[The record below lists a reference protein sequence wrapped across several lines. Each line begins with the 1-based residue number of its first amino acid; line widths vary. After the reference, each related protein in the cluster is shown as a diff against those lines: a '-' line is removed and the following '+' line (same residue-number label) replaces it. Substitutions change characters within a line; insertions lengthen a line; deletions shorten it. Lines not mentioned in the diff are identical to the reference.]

1 MATRWRVDGTSQVVF
16 PKNGR
21 DFSLE
26 ELKYYIGG
34 GYIELVNLDSDSWM
48 VVDEDGKSKNLP
60 INHNATKLY
69 LGTAVKNGYR
79 SDVIVGDI
87 LVCSKSEIK

>member
-1 MATRWRVDGTSQVVF
+1 MATRWKVDGTSQVVF

-26 ELKYYIGG
+26 ELKFYIGG
-34 GYIELVNLDSDSWM
+34 GYIELVNLDSGSWM
-48 VVDEDGKSKNLP
+48 VVDENGKLKHLP
-60 INHNATKLY
+60 VNRNATKVY
-69 LGTAVKNGYR
+69 LGTAAKNGYA